1 MRRPDLPGQ
10 SELLR
15 IWLVDMED
23 QAMADR
29 YYQECHSDRKAGRGK
44 AQYGTKYIS
53 RVAHA

>member
-1 MRRPDLPGQ
+1 MIACIYMRRPDLPGQ

-29 YYQECHSDRKAGRGK
+29 YYYECHSDRKAGRGT
-44 AQYGTKYIS
+44 G
-53 RVAHA
+53 